1 MLLFAIPIAPANDN
15 LRISQS
21 HSYFSIRVL
30 LFSLTMALFR
40 SLSVRPF
47 ALLLAGQTLSRV
59 GDFLYQV
66 VLAWW
71 MLEETGSALAVGTV
85 FVFALLP
92 ALLFGLIG
100 GVAVDRFPR
109 IPIMLLSD
117 VLRGVLITG
126 VAVASFN
133 DALLVWHVYAVSL
146 LFGIVDA
153 FFQPAYFALVPAL
166 VPEGDLPSANS
177 LSSMTFQLGRIAG
190 PPLGALLIGLGGTSL
205 GFLVNGLSFFLS
217 AAFLVPLLGMV
228 RRSGGAGEQG
238 MRGPDESRGAE
249 KRLRSGRQSAAAFVA
264 ELREGFAVLAR
275 SPILW
280 IGITAAALCN
290 PLLTGPY
297 YVALPFLVEESFAGQ
312 VNVLGLL
319 YALFPIGFVLGGVW
333 LGRKTTL
340 RRRGRTFFLGAMVT
354 ALCLAVFGLPVTLV
368 VLGLAAV
375 INGLGQE
382 TASLTWTHLL
392 QELTPP
398 EKLGR
403 VASIDSLA
411 STTLLPLGFLLAG
424 AITEAWGAAA
434 AFLVGGGLAAIIYG
448 LPLLHPAVRRFD

>member
-1 MLLFAIPIAPANDN
+1 
-15 LRISQS
+15 
-21 HSYFSIRVL
+21 
-30 LFSLTMALFR
+30 MALFR

-47 ALLLAGQTLSRV
+47 ALLLAGQTLSRI
-59 GDFLYQV
+59 GDFLYEV

-71 MLEETGSALAVGTV
+71 VLQETGSALAVGTV

-117 VLRGVLITG
+117 VLRGVLIVG

-153 FFQPAYFALVPAL
+153 FFQPAYFSLVPAL

-177 LSSMTFQLGRIAG
+177 LSSMTFQFGRIAG

-217 AAFLVPLLGMV
+217 AAFLMPLLGMV
-228 RRSGGAGEQG
+228 GASAGGRPVEAKE
-238 MRGPDESRGAE
+238 RP
-249 KRLRSGRQSAAAFVA
+249 RSGRQSGVFLA
-264 ELREGFAVLAR
+264 ELREGFTVLAR
-275 SPILW
+275 VPILW
-280 IGITAAALCN
+280 IGIVAFALCN

-297 YVALPFLVEESFAGQ
+297 YVSLPFLVQESFEGN

-319 YALFPIGFVLGGVW
+319 YALFPVGFVLGGVW

-340 RRRGRTFFLGAMVT
+340 RRRGRTLFLGATV
-354 ALCLAVFGLPVTLV
+354 AGLCLAVFGLPVPLAF
-368 VLGLAAV
+368 LGLAAV
-375 INGLGQE
+375 VNGLGQE
-382 TASLTWTHLL
+382 TASLNWTHLL

-403 VASIDSLA
+403 VASIDNLA
-411 STTLLPLGFLLAG
+411 SFTLLPLGFLLAG
-424 AITEAWGAAA
+424 AITESWGAQA
-434 AFLVGGGLAAIIYG
+434 AFLLGGGLAAIIYA